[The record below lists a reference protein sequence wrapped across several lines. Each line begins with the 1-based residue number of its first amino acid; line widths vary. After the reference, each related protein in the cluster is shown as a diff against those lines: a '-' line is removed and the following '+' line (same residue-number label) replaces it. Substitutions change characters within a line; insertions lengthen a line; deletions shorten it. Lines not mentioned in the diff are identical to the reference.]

1 MLLKRIIPTLI
12 MKDDELIHRSNFNDS
27 TDRYVGDPINTINV
41 FNQFQVDEI
50 ILLNIENSKYKKK
63 INFDLLKDIAS
74 EAFFPLTYGGGI
86 NNCEDAEKI
95 ISLGF
100 EKISINSALFKNEN
114 LVKELSSKIGAQSI
128 VISVDIIK
136 MDNEYYIYNYLAN
149 APRKLLLSQYL
160 SNLNN
165 LNIGE
170 LMVTLVNLDG
180 SMSGTDIDFL
190 DQVSNKTRIPI
201 IYKGGLS
208 NTNEIQMLFENGISA
223 VASSTFFIMK
233 KINGGIVLNYPSQ
246 KEKSKYEDL

>member
-12 MKDDELIHRSNFNDS
+12 LKDDELIHRSNFDKS

-50 ILLNIENSKYKKK
+50 ILLNIEITKYNKK
-63 INFDLLKDIAS
+63 INFDLLKDIAG

-100 EKISINSALFKNEN
+100 EKIAINNASFKN
-114 LVKELSSKIGAQSI
+114 KSFIDELSKKIGAQSV
-128 VISVDIIK
+128 VISVDVLK
-136 MDNEYYIYNYLAN
+136 KNNEYYIYNYIEN
-149 APRKLLLSQYL
+149 ASRKISLIKYL
-160 SNLNN
+160 TDLNN
-165 LNIGE
+165 LNFGE
-170 LMVTLVNLDG
+170 LMITLVNLDG
-180 SMSGTDIDFL
+180 TMTGCDINLL
-190 DQVSNKTRIPI
+190 DQIDKNIRFPI

-208 NTNEIQMLFENGISA
+208 NINEIQILFEKGVSA

-233 KINGGIVLNYPSQ
+233 KINGGIVLNYPSA